1 MRAYINFLEAFILIA
16 SCCAFSILPS
26 IHQHTQCRSATIRQ
40 SMNDEGGDDGDEALD
55 PAQMKWIQSR
65 SESTGTTSPYIDDSA
80 QGEDEHVSGNV
91 HIPKTGI
98 SINDEMT
105 EMQMTERYLTKVFP
119 LEVKGVAAIQTV
131 TADTASDEP
140 MRYLVPLDDLNGQ
153 DDDDEEE
160 ENESEDEAK
169 ESEEETDYAMIDIPP
184 YSDDLKAQMQSF
196 FSKSGNGKLSYI
208 LITCQT
214 GIHYNEA
221 SSVYITRKSDLRA
234 WKDAFPDVTIAMYR
248 LDVPRDC
255 RGLVTQVLDGYGPWA
270 LENKE
275 DSNTE
280 PRKFEETGRPLTVME
295 WDEEIQTK
303 VLDEGRLP
311 PDDEEDESDAETEKL
326 YTPEAIKEREASR
339 DILAV
344 YSPGHTY
351 GSVTYIFPKSKIC
364 ASGLTIPVED
374 TRAGASLFGQPMS
387 AGPKL
392 DYAGYLTTNAG
403 DLQRQVESG
412 RHVATIYSDRF
423 EVVLPARGPA
433 VNLAAY
439 NEFERSKLLH
449 EIMDDFAELGRV
461 YNQMGII

>member
-1 MRAYINFLEAFILIA
+1 MMRIANSFLGAFFVIT
-16 SCCAFSILPS
+16 SCCAFSTLPS
-26 IHQHTQCRSATIRQ
+26 IHHNTHCRSTTIQR
-40 SMNDEGGDDGDEALD
+40 SKRDEGDDNGDAALD
-55 PAQMKWIQSR
+55 PSQMKWIQSR
-65 SESTGTTSPYIDDSA
+65 SESTGTTSPYIDDST

-131 TADTASDEP
+131 TADTASDEL
-140 MRYLVPLDDLNGQ
+140 MRYIVPLDDLNGQ
-153 DDDDEEE
+153 EEDEE
-160 ENESEDEAK
+160 ENELGTEEK
-169 ESEEETDYAMIDIPP
+169 ESEKETGYAMVDIPP

-196 FSKSGNGKLSYI
+196 FSKTGGGKLSYI

-221 SSVYITRKSDLRA
+221 SSVYVTRKSDLRA
-234 WKDAFPDVTIAMYR
+234 WKEAFPDVTIVMYR
-248 LDVPRDC
+248 LDIPRDC

-270 LENKE
+270 LKNNE
-275 DSNTE
+275 DAGTE
-280 PRKFEETGRPLTVME
+280 PRIFEETGRPLTIME
-295 WDEEIQTK
+295 WDEEVQVK
-303 VLDEGRLP
+303 VLDEGEMP
-311 PDDEEDESDAETEKL
+311 PDDKEDENDAKTEKL

-344 YSPGHTY
+344 YTPGHTY

-364 ASGLTIPVED
+364 VSGLTIPVED

-412 RHVATIYSDRF
+412 RHIATTYSDRF

-433 VNLAAY
+433 VNLGGY
-439 NEFERSKLLH
+439 SEFERSKLLH
-449 EIMDDFAELGRV
+449 DILDDFAELGRV